1 MNARENLLEVKNLSV
16 SYGNIKAVR
25 EISFTVREGELVA
38 LIGANGSGK
47 TSILRAISG
56 MAPFTGTITCHG
68 RNLANVHAHKIVSLG
83 IAHVPEGRGIFGN
96 LTVLENLR
104 LATWQSKDKDETA
117 KRFGYVFNLFPRLK
131 ERLKQP
137 GGTLSGGEQQMLA
150 VARALM
156 SRTQMMLLDEPSMGL
171 SPKLAQEIFQMLG
184 EISREGMTILLVE
197 QNANMAL
204 QLASRGYVL
213 EAGSIILAGTG
224 RELVDNPI
232 VRTAYLGTGSG
243 ARSS

>member
-1 MNARENLLEVKNLSV
+1 MNASENLLEVKSLSV

-25 EISFTVREGELVA
+25 EISFTVREGELVT

-56 MAPFTGTITCHG
+56 MTPFKGTITYRG
-68 RNLANVHAHKIVSLG
+68 RDLAGVPAHKIVSLG

-96 LTVLENLR
+96 LTVLENLK
-104 LATWQSKDKDETA
+104 LATWQSTDKADTA
-117 KRFGYVFNLFPRLK
+117 TRFEYVFNRFPRLK

-156 SRTQMMLLDEPSMGL
+156 SRTEMLLLDEPSMGL
-171 SPKLAQEIFQMLG
+171 SPKLAQDIFQMLG
-184 EISREGMTILLVE
+184 EISKEGMTILLVE

-204 QLASRGYVL
+204 HLASRGYVL
-213 EAGSIILAGTG
+213 EAGNMILSGTG
-224 RELVDNPI
+224 SELRDNPV
-232 VRTAYLGTGSG
+232 VRQAYLGTGT
-243 ARSS
+243 

>member
-1 MNARENLLEVKNLSV
+1 MTARENLLEVKNLSV

-56 MAPFTGTITCHG
+56 MAPFTGTITYHS

-117 KRFGYVFNLFPRLK
+117 KRFEYVFNLFPRLK

-137 GGTLSGGEQQMLA
+137 GGYSLRGRAADAGCCTGADEPDTDDAFG
-150 VARALM
+150 RAL
-156 SRTQMMLLDEPSMGL
+156 DGPL
-171 SPKLAQEIFQMLG
+171 SQVGAG
-184 EISREGMTILLVE
+184 DIS
-197 QNANMAL
+197 
-204 QLASRGYVL
+204 
-213 EAGSIILAGTG
+213 
-224 RELVDNPI
+224 D
-232 VRTAYLGTGSG
+232 
-243 ARSS
+243 AR